1 MSPKGTGLC
10 LRKGGII
17 FLTIDF
23 YLQAHVDGYA
33 RLFGIFREVHMLV
46 TSDSLQIY
54 LTTDVNKSFKID
66 VHVITN
72 YSSNRN
78 ETQFNAMVVFDNGLS
93 KVRKK
98 EMFKRDK
105 KR

>member
-1 MSPKGTGLC
+1 
-10 LRKGGII
+10 
-17 FLTIDF
+17 
-23 YLQAHVDGYA
+23 
-33 RLFGIFREVHMLV
+33 MLV

-93 KVRKK
+93 KVRR
-98 EMFKRDK
+98 KRCSRETNK
-105 KR
+105 VGYIGNSFRLRHQLS